1 MIPRTAVAKMGVT
14 QNDGI
19 RIWVPLFLLWLLF
32 VPLAL
37 LLSPLLCAAG
47 LLLRINLRN
56 ALSVFWNML
65 CGLKGTSVVFEKRNT
80 SILIQIS

>member
-1 MIPRTAVAKMGVT
+1 MIPLTAMVKMGAT

-37 LLSPLLCAAG
+37 LFSPLLCAAC

-56 ALSVFWNML
+56 APSAFWSTL
-65 CGLKGTSVVFEKRNT
+65 CGLKGASVVFEKRNT